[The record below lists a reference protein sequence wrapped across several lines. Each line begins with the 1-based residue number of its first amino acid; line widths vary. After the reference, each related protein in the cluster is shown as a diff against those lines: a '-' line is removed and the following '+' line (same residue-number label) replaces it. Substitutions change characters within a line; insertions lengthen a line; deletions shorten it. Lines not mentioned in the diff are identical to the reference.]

1 MMNYQPTTENIGSN
15 MGNNNMIGMKQMRNS
30 KNPFI
35 IFGVVVVL
43 LLVLGFL
50 FRDRLGVILNRNNA
64 ELSDYQAVFLTN
76 GQVYFGKISQTR
88 DTYVV
93 FRDIYYLQVNK
104 QLQPA
109 DTQTASQS
117 QLSLIKL
124 GNELHGPD
132 DLMHI
137 NRDQILFFED
147 LKSDGRVAQ
156 AITEYQKNKGTVPV
170 AGTSASDTSLQTG
183 TTDSEPAT
191 QPVPKKKK

>member
-30 KNPFI
+30 KKPFV

-93 FRDIYYLQVNK
+93 LKDIYYLQVNK

>member
-1 MMNYQPTTENIGSN
+1 MNYQPTTENIGSN

-93 FRDIYYLQVNK
+93 LKDIYYLQVNK

-156 AITEYQKNKGTVPV
+156 AITEYQKNKGNVPV

>member
-30 KNPFI
+30 KKPFV

-93 FRDIYYLQVNK
+93 LKDIYYLQVNK

-156 AITEYQKNKGTVPV
+156 AITEYQKNKGNVPV

>member
-93 FRDIYYLQVNK
+93 LKDIYYLQVNK

-156 AITEYQKNKGTVPV
+156 AITEYQKNKGNVPV

>member
-93 FRDIYYLQVNK
+93 LKDIYYLQVNK